1 MKPVVSIILVCNTNT
16 NSSCTSPVT
25 LTGLPGFSR
34 KQPRSRLFFWS
45 FQALGEFVNPS
56 ALHLSAGKLSTTSAL
71 LKRLLLLAI
80 SATGVAC
87 GPVTPENAS
96 TTAITS
102 ADTAQSEKAQSE
114 KAGPALIAD
123 VAVQNPSDF
132 AREQEQIAILLSDLA
147 VDGNSKALSAWQG
160 NTELPSQL
168 IDRNEDGVVDQIVV
182 SLNLPSAGNVQF
194 SLKAV
199 ASTLAIPKL
208 TQAEISHKVGG
219 EWQGKHYVGGT
230 FQNVQSLTP
239 PDQYT
244 DHSEFIRYE
253 GPGIESDKVA
263 YRIYLDWR
271 NGFDIF
277 GNQTGKPVLQQV
289 GLDGY
294 ESYHHLAPWGMD
306 LLKVGPSLGAGGFG
320 YWQTPEGAVQGVA
333 KVAQHSVQITNN
345 GPMYSALN
353 IKYQGWQIAGKTLDV
368 TARLSMQAGSRLLH
382 NRLELSA
389 PLDNLAI
396 GLVKH
401 DNTELM
407 TGTLESSGHQYTY
420 LASYGAQSLNNDQ
433 LGMALFFKRGKVKTI
448 TADSNSHVVV
458 LDAAGEQVDYYLAAA
473 WQGEPNGIKDS
484 NSFKTWLAQ
493 QVERLTLTPRVR
505 LKPVHSQNLSKQPL
519 TKASALAWSVAMARS
534 ELPRQASQYY
544 WGGWDH
550 ERARPTSFEYTTG
563 LLIQSY
569 MALQQVAPD
578 PAFLQVIDKMSDS
591 FVAADGS
598 IHSYELSKYN
608 IDSINSG
615 NVLLR
620 QFEQSKA
627 EKYQKAAALL
637 RQQLATHPKTS
648 NGAYWHKQIYPSQ
661 LWLDGVYMAMPFLA
675 HYSALF
681 EQGASWPQVVHEF
694 QIARE
699 QLRDPATGLY
709 YHAWDE
715 SKQMNWADP
724 KTGRSSFFWSRG
736 IGWLGM
742 ALVDV
747 LDRIPAER
755 TVLRQP
761 LLEMVNELAASLVI
775 YQDAESGVWFQ
786 ITDKPTATG
795 NYREASGSS
804 MFVYFLAKALN
815 KNYIPAEMYRDATLR
830 AYQGLLN
837 EFVLVEADGTVN
849 LVNMVQVAG
858 LGAGRDG
865 SYRYYM
871 SEPLYRNDSKGTAP
885 FILAGIEVSALLAK

>member
-1 MKPVVSIILVCNTNT
+1 MNYSEFNT
-16 NSSCTSPVT
+16 
-25 LTGLPGFSR
+25 
-34 KQPRSRLFFWS
+34 
-45 FQALGEFVNPS
+45 
-56 ALHLSAGKLSTTSAL
+56 STYNRL
-71 LKRLLLLAI
+71 LK
-80 SATGVAC
+80 
-87 GPVTPENAS
+87 
-96 TTAITS
+96 TTAVLFIFGGPLLGCHPVASEQGVIET
-102 ADTAQSEKAQSE
+102 DHPKQKTAVSSV
-114 KAGPALIAD
+114 IAEVD
-123 VAVQNPSDF
+123 VQNPSDF
-132 AREQEQIAILLSDLA
+132 PRDQEQIAISLRDIA
-147 VDGNSKALSAWQG
+147 VAADSNALSAWQG

-168 IDRNEDGVVDQIVV
+168 IDRDDDGSIDHIVISV
-182 SLNLPSAGNVQF
+182 NMPSAAHVQF
-194 SLKAV
+194 TLKAMV
-199 ASTLAIPKL
+199 SNLSLPKQ
-208 TQAEISHKVGG
+208 TQAEISHKIGG
-219 EWQGKHYVGGT
+219 EWQGKHYVGGS
-230 FQNVQSLTP
+230 FQNVQTLTP
-239 PDQYT
+239 PPQYT
-244 DHSEFIRYE
+244 DHSEYIRYE

-277 GNQTGKPVLQQV
+277 GNQTGKPILQQV

-320 YWQTPEGAVQGVA
+320 YWQAGAVAGQGVVQGVA
-333 KVAQHSVQITNN
+333 KVDQHSVQITNN
-345 GPMYSALN
+345 GPLYSGLN
-353 IKYQGWQIAGKTLDV
+353 INYRGWQIAGKTLDV
-368 TARLSMQAGSRLLH
+368 TAKLSMQAGSRLLH

-389 PLDNLAI
+389 PLDNLVI

-433 LGMALFFKRGKVKTI
+433 LGMALFFKRGKVKAI
-448 TADSNSHVVV
+448 TADNHSQVVV

-484 NSFKTWLAQ
+484 ASFKLWLQ
-493 QVERLTLTPRVR
+493 QQIERLTLTPRIR
-505 LKPVHSQNLSKQPL
+505 LKTAYSQKLTQQPL
-519 TKASALAWSVAMARS
+519 TKASALAWSVAMAKS

-563 LLIQSY
+563 LLIQAY

-578 PAFLQVIDKMSDS
+578 PAFAQVISNMSDS
-591 FVAADGS
+591 FVSADGN
-598 IHSYELSKYN
+598 IHSYDLSKYN

-620 QFEQSKA
+620 QFELNNA
-627 EKYQKAAALL
+627 EKYQKATALL

-681 EQGASWPQVVHEF
+681 EAGASWPQVVHEF
-694 QIARE
+694 QVVRE

-709 YHAWDE
+709 FHAWDE

-724 KTGRSSFFWSRG
+724 TTGRSGFFWSRG

-755 TVLRQP
+755 TDLRQP
-761 LLEMVNELAASLVI
+761 LLQMVNELAASLVL

-786 ITDKPTATG
+786 ITDKPQATG

-815 KNYIPAEMYRDATLR
+815 KHYISAEMYRDATLR

-885 FILAGIEVSALLAK
+885 FILAGLEVSALLAK

>member
-1 MKPVVSIILVCNTNT
+1 MNLLVSNVLTTCGFRQKLTVLALCTSSIIAC
-16 NSSCTSPVT
+16 
-25 LTGLPGFSR
+25 
-34 KQPRSRLFFWS
+34 QPPAAE
-45 FQALGEFVNPS
+45 QQ
-56 ALHLSAGKLSTTSAL
+56 
-71 LKRLLLLAI
+71 
-80 SATGVAC
+80 GV
-87 GPVTPENAS
+87 S
-96 TTAITS
+96 
-102 ADTAQSEKAQSE
+102 Q
-114 KAGPALIAD
+114 D
-123 VAVQNPSDF
+123 VAQPELKTAMLVAEVDVQNPSDF

-147 VDGNSKALSAWQG
+147 VAPNTTELSAWQG

-168 IDRNEDGVVDQIVV
+168 IDRDEDGAVDHIVV
-182 SLNLPSAGNVQF
+182 NLNLPSAAHLQF
-194 SLKAV
+194 SLKASP
-199 ASTLAIPKL
+199 ATLSLPKL

-239 PDQYT
+239 PAQYT

-277 GNQTGKPVLQQV
+277 GNLTGKPVLHQV

-320 YWQTPEGAVQGVA
+320 YWRVADKTAKSGAVQGVA
-333 KVAQHSVQITNN
+333 KVKQHSVQITNN
-345 GPMYSALN
+345 GPLYSALN
-353 IKYQGWQIAGKTLDV
+353 IKYQGWQIADKTLDV

-401 DNTELM
+401 NNTELM

-448 TADSNSHVVV
+448 TADAHSHVVV
-458 LDAAGEQVDYYLAAA
+458 LDTSGEQVDYYLAAA

-484 NSFKTWLAQ
+484 ASFKAWLAQ
-493 QVERLTLTPRVR
+493 QIERLTMTPRVR
-505 LKPVHSQNLSKQPL
+505 IKAVHSQKQTMQPL
-519 TKASALAWSVAMARS
+519 NQTSALQWSIAMAKS
-534 ELPRQASQYY
+534 ELSRQAGQYY

-569 MALQQVAPD
+569 MALQQVAPH
-578 PAFLQVIDKMSDS
+578 PEFAQVIDKMSDS
-591 FVAADGS
+591 FVAEDGT
-598 IHSYELSKYN
+598 IHSYDLSKYN

-620 QFEQSKA
+620 QFELSKV

-637 RQQLATHPKTS
+637 RQQLETHPKTS
-648 NGAYWHKQIYPSQ
+648 NGAYWHKKIYPSQ

-694 QIARE
+694 QVARE
-699 QLRDPATGLY
+699 QLRDPVTGLY
-709 YHAWDE
+709 FHAWDE

-724 KTGRSSFFWSRG
+724 TTGRSAFFWSRG
-736 IGWLGM
+736 MGWLGM

-747 LDRIPAER
+747 LDKIPAEH
-755 TVLRQP
+755 TELRQP
-761 LLEMVNELAASLVI
+761 LVAMVNELAVALVKQ
-775 YQDAESGVWFQ
+775 QDPETGVWFQ
-786 ITDKPTATG
+786 ITDKPAATG
-795 NYREASGSS
+795 NYLEASGSS
-804 MFVYFLAKALN
+804 MFVYFLAKAIN
-815 KNYIPAEMYRDATLR
+815 NNYIPAETYREATLK

-837 EFVLVEADGTVN
+837 EFVLVEADGTIN

-885 FILAGIEVSALLAK
+885 FILAGIEVSALLTQ

>member
-1 MKPVVSIILVCNTNT
+1 MNLSGSKLVLIKLWASKPSVKKSLTVNTLRFRAICNKLVV
-16 NSSCTSPVT
+16 CTLAAGSVIAC
-25 LTGLPGFSR
+25 
-34 KQPRSRLFFWS
+34 QP
-45 FQALGEFVNPS
+45 QAVKPEPS
-56 ALHLSAGKLSTTSAL
+56 QGAMTT
-71 LKRLLLLAI
+71 
-80 SATGVAC
+80 
-87 GPVTPENAS
+87 
-96 TTAITS
+96 
-102 ADTAQSEKAQSE
+102 DTAVASAV
-114 KAGPALIAD
+114 IAEIE
-123 VAVQNPSDF
+123 VQNPSDF
-132 AREQEQIAILLSDLA
+132 AREQEQITILLSDLA
-147 VDGNSKALSAWQG
+147 VQANTSALSAWQG
-160 NTELPSQL
+160 TTELPSQL
-168 IDRNEDGVVDQIVV
+168 IDRDEDGVIDQIVV
-182 SLNLPSAGNVQF
+182 SVNLASAAKLQF
-194 SLKAV
+194 SLKEI
-199 ASTLAIPKL
+199 ASKLSLPQL

-219 EWQGKHYVGGT
+219 KWQGKRYVGGT

-239 PDQYT
+239 PAQYT

-277 GNQTGKPVLQQV
+277 GNKTGQPVLQQV

-320 YWQTPEGAVQGVA
+320 YWQADAGSTAESTAKRTVESTAGASKDLATGSVQGVA
-333 KVAQHSVQITNN
+333 KLAKHRVNITNN
-345 GPMYSALN
+345 GPLYSALN
-353 IKYQGWQIAGKTLDV
+353 IQYQGWQIAGKTLDV
-368 TARLSMQAGSRLLH
+368 TARLSMQAGSRLLQ

-401 DNTELM
+401 DNTELL

-433 LGMALFFKRGKVKTI
+433 LGMALFFKRGKVKSI
-448 TADSNSHVVV
+448 TADKHSHVVV
-458 LDAAGEQVDYYLAAA
+458 LDAAGQQVDYYLAAA
-473 WQGEPNGIKDS
+473 WQGEPNGIQDIT
-484 NSFKTWLAQ
+484 SFKAWLAQ
-493 QVERLTLTPRVR
+493 QIERMTLTPRVR
-505 LKPVHSQNLSKQPL
+505 IKATHSQKLTQKPLS
-519 TKASALAWSVAMARS
+519 TASALQWSIAMAKS
-534 ELPRQASQYY
+534 ELPRQAGQYY

-550 ERARPTSFEYTTG
+550 ERSRPTTFEYTTG
-563 LLIQSY
+563 LLIQAY
-569 MALQQVAPD
+569 MELQQVAPD
-578 PAFLQVIDKMSDS
+578 PAFAQVIDKMSDS
-591 FVAADGS
+591 FVATDGS

-620 QFEQSKA
+620 QFELNKG

-637 RQQLATHPKTS
+637 RQQLETHPKTS

-681 EQGASWPQVVHEF
+681 EQGSSWPQVVHEF
-694 QIARE
+694 QVARE

-709 YHAWDE
+709 FHAWDE
-715 SKQMNWADP
+715 SKQMNWAD
-724 KTGRSSFFWSRG
+724 KQTGRSGFFWSRG

-747 LDRIPAER
+747 LECIPLER
-755 TVLRQP
+755 TDLRQP
-761 LLEMVNELAASLVI
+761 LIDMVNELAASLVK
-775 YQDAESGVWFQ
+775 YQDAETGVWFQ
-786 ITDKPTATG
+786 ITDKPTAIG
-795 NYREASGSS
+795 NYREASASS

-815 KNYIPAEMYRDATLR
+815 NQYIPAATYREPTLK

-837 EFVLVEADGTVN
+837 EFVLLEADGTVN

-885 FILAGIEVSALLAK
+885 FILAGIEVSALLRQ

>member
-1 MKPVVSIILVCNTNT
+1 MQKLTVLALCTSSIIAC
-16 NSSCTSPVT
+16 
-25 LTGLPGFSR
+25 
-34 KQPRSRLFFWS
+34 QPPAAE
-45 FQALGEFVNPS
+45 QQGMNQD
-56 ALHLSAGKLSTTSAL
+56 
-71 LKRLLLLAI
+71 
-80 SATGVAC
+80 VAK
-87 GPVTPENAS
+87 PEL
-96 TTAITS
+96 TTAM
-102 ADTAQSEKAQSE
+102 
-114 KAGPALIAD
+114 L
-123 VAVQNPSDF
+123 VAEVDVQNPSDF

-147 VDGNSKALSAWQG
+147 VAPNTTELSAWQG

-168 IDRNEDGVVDQIVV
+168 IDRDEDGAVDHIVV
-182 SLNLPSAGNVQF
+182 NLHLPSAAHLQF
-194 SLKAV
+194 SLKAS
-199 ASTLAIPKL
+199 AATLSLPKL

-239 PDQYT
+239 PAQYT

-320 YWQTPEGAVQGVA
+320 YWQVADKVTNGGAVQGVA
-333 KVAQHSVQITNN
+333 KVNQHSVQITNN
-345 GPMYSALN
+345 GPLYSALN
-353 IKYQGWQIAGKTLDV
+353 IKYQGWQIADKTLDV

-448 TADSNSHVVV
+448 TADDHSHVVV
-458 LDAAGEQVDYYLAAA
+458 LDTSGEQVDYYLAAA

-484 NSFKTWLAQ
+484 ASFKTWLAQ
-493 QVERLTLTPRVR
+493 QIERLTMTPRVR
-505 LKPVHSQNLSKQPL
+505 IKAVNSQKQTKQPL
-519 TKASALAWSVAMARS
+519 NQTSALQWSIAMAQS
-534 ELPRQASQYY
+534 ELSRQAGQYY

-569 MALQQVAPD
+569 MALQQVAPH
-578 PAFLQVIDKMSDS
+578 PEFAQVIDKMSDS
-591 FVAADGS
+591 FVAEDGT
-598 IHSYELSKYN
+598 IHSYDLSKYN

-620 QFEQSKA
+620 QFELNKV

-637 RQQLATHPKTS
+637 RQQLETHPKTS
-648 NGAYWHKQIYPSQ
+648 NGAYWHKKIYPSQ

-694 QIARE
+694 QVARE
-699 QLRDPATGLY
+699 QLRDPVTGLY
-709 YHAWDE
+709 FHAWDE

-724 KTGRSSFFWSRG
+724 TTGRSAFFWSRG

-747 LDRIPAER
+747 LDKIPAER
-755 TVLRQP
+755 TELRQP
-761 LLEMVNELAASLVI
+761 LVAMVNELAVALVKQ
-775 YQDAESGVWFQ
+775 QDPATGVWFQ

-795 NYREASGSS
+795 NYLEASGSS
-804 MFVYFLAKALN
+804 MFVYFLAKAIN
-815 KNYIPAEMYRDATLR
+815 NNYIPAETYREATLK

-837 EFVLVEADGTVN
+837 EFVLVEADGTIN

-885 FILAGIEVSALLAK
+885 FILAGIEVSALLTQ

>member
-1 MKPVVSIILVCNTNT
+1 VNLFALNLAGFKLAEVKLRSSRAVLQKLVVFSI
-16 NSSCTSPVT
+16 
-25 LTGLPGFSR
+25 
-34 KQPRSRLFFWS
+34 
-45 FQALGEFVNPS
+45 A
-56 ALHLSAGKLSTTSAL
+56 AGS
-71 LKRLLLLAI
+71 I
-80 SATGVAC
+80 VAC
-87 GPVTPENAS
+87 QPQSVAPAPTTEAAKAAADSTQPAS
-96 TTAITS
+96 A
-102 ADTAQSEKAQSE
+102 
-114 KAGPALIAD
+114 ALIAEIE
-123 VAVQNPSDF
+123 VQNPSDF
-132 AREQEQIAILLSDLA
+132 ARDQEQIAILLSDLA
-147 VDGNSKALSAWQG
+147 VSPTTSALSAWQG
-160 NTELPSQL
+160 TTELPSQL
-168 IDRNEDGVVDQIVV
+168 IDRDEDGAIDQIVV
-182 SLNLPSAGNVQF
+182 SVNLASTAKVQF
-194 SLKAV
+194 SLKGI
-199 ASTLAIPKL
+199 ASSLSLPKL

-219 EWQGKHYVGGT
+219 EWQGKRYVGGT

-239 PDQYT
+239 PAQYT

-277 GNQTGKPVLQQV
+277 GNKTGQPVLQQV

-320 YWQTPEGAVQGVA
+320 YWQADAGTNVGSHAGASNDPATGSVQGVA
-333 KVAQHSVQITNN
+333 KLAKHSVNITNN
-345 GPMYSALN
+345 GPLYSALN
-353 IKYQGWQIAGKTLDV
+353 IQYQGWQIAGKTLDV
-368 TARLSMQAGSRLLH
+368 TARLSMQAGSRLLQ

-401 DNTELM
+401 DNTELL

-433 LGMALFFKRGKVKTI
+433 LGMALFFKRGKVKSI
-448 TADSNSHVVV
+448 TADKHSHVVV
-458 LDAAGEQVDYYLAAA
+458 LDAAGQQVDYYLAAA
-473 WQGEPNGIKDS
+473 WQGEPNGITDS
-484 NSFKTWLAQ
+484 ASFKAWLAQ
-493 QVERLTLTPRVR
+493 QIERMTLTPRVR
-505 LKPVHSQNLSKQPL
+505 IKAAHSQKL
-519 TKASALAWSVAMARS
+519 TQRAVTKDSALQWSIAMAKS
-534 ELPRQASQYY
+534 ELPRQAGQYY

-550 ERARPTSFEYTTG
+550 ERSRPTTFEYTTG
-563 LLIQSY
+563 LLIQAY
-569 MALQQVAPD
+569 MELQLVAPD
-578 PAFLQVIDKMSDS
+578 PAFAQVIDKMSDS
-591 FVAADGS
+591 FVAADGA

-620 QFEQSKA
+620 QFELNKGK
-627 EKYQKAAALL
+627 KYQKAAALL

-681 EQGASWPQVVHEF
+681 EQGSSWPQVVHEF
-694 QIARE
+694 QVARE

-709 YHAWDE
+709 FHAWDE

-724 KTGRSSFFWSRG
+724 QTGRSAFFWSRG

-747 LDRIPAER
+747 LDRIPLER
-755 TVLRQP
+755 TDLRQP
-761 LLEMVNELAASLVI
+761 LLDMVNELAASLVK
-775 YQDAESGVWFQ
+775 YQDAETGVWFQ

-815 KNYIPAEMYRDATLR
+815 NQYIPAATYREPTLK

-837 EFVLVEADGTVN
+837 EFVLVEADGTIN